1 MLFATIETSLKKG
14 WTSGPLVVSGH
25 ALVEVL
31 LFIFIVAG
39 FSTLETPGAILWISV
54 IGGAVLVVFG
64 ILTIRE
70 GKHATLSGGSSVFK
84 SPFAAGVITSVSH
97 PYFWLWWLTAGAG
110 LVLVGLETS
119 LFAASIFLVGHFMAD
134 LGWYTFVSTAI
145 SKGRSLM
152 SEGTYQRVLM
162 GCGGFLVVFGVWFIG
177 SQMNLF

>member
-39 FSTLETPGAILWISV
+39 FSTLATQGAILWLSI

-64 ILTIRE
+64 ILTIKE

-110 LVLVGLETS
+110 LVLMGLEPS
-119 LFAASIFLVGHFMAD
+119 LVAAVLFLVGHLLAD
-134 LGWYTFVSTAI
+134 LGWYTFESAGL
-145 SKGRSLM
+145 SRGRGLM
-152 SEGTYQRVLM
+152 PERTYQRVRV
-162 GCGGFLVVFGVWFIG
+162 GGSGFLAGLGGGVMG
-177 SQMNLF
+177 SEVELI